1 MPSRRQFLSWMAGG
15 TAAMAASLPRYGL
28 PAAAAGANR
37 NDRTLL
43 VLELNGGND
52 GLNTVVPHADDVYH
66 RSRPTLRIKPDEVLK
81 LNDRVGLHPK
91 MTAIR
96 GLFDKGEVAI
106 VQNVGYPN
114 PVRSHFR
121 SMEIWQS
128 GVVDSTS
135 ATGWLGRAADARPS
149 LRACYIAD
157 QMPLAVRQRERVPLG
172 ISRDA
177 SFALVPGAALEASVP
192 PRADPLVAEVARCME
207 SAGVVAKQF
216 AKIGG
221 KLPPLHPDSVG
232 DWVKLLRLFIEM
244 DLPHGVVYFSIPG
257 FDTHSGQKYAHQSLL
272 GGVSDGIGKLMD
284 LLRLTPLGDRL
295 LILVFSEFGRRLEEN
310 ASAGTDH
317 GTAAP
322 VLLIGKKV
330 RGGLHGS
337 PPDLKN
343 LDNVGD
349 PKFTTDFRDIYA
361 AVLRDWL
368 AVDPASILPGR
379 SPLPL
384 LKAYM

>member
-1 MPSRRQFLSWMAGG
+1 MSNRRQFLSWMAGG
-15 TAAMAASLPRYGL
+15 TAALAASLPRAGL
-28 PAAAAGANR
+28 RAAAAGRNR
-37 NDRTLL
+37 DDRALL

-52 GLNTVVPHADDVYH
+52 GLNTVVPYADDVYH

-91 MTAIR
+91 MTAVR
-96 GLFDKGEVAI
+96 RLYDRGEVAI

-135 ATGWLGRAADARPS
+135 ATGWLGRAADARPD
-149 LRACYIAD
+149 LRTCYIAD
-157 QMPLAVRQRERVPLG
+157 QIPLALQQRERVPLG
-172 ISRDA
+172 IPRDA
-177 SFALVPGAALEASVP
+177 SFALVPGAVLPATVP
-192 PRADPLVAEVARCME
+192 AGADPLVAEIARCMQ
-207 SAGVVAKQF
+207 SADVVAKELG
-216 AKIGG
+216 KIGG
-221 KLPPLHPDSVG
+221 RLPALDPNAVG
-232 DWVKLLRLFIEM
+232 DWIKLFRLLIEM
-244 DLPHGVVYFSIPG
+244 ESPNGIVYFSIPG
-257 FDTHSGQKYAHQSLL
+257 FDTHSGQKYAHQGLL
-272 GGVSDGIGKLMD
+272 GGISDAIGKAMD
-284 LLRLTPLGDRL
+284 LLRATPLGDRL
-295 LILVFSEFGRRLEEN
+295 LILVFSEFGRRLQEN
-310 ASAGTDH
+310 ASGGTDH

-343 LDNVGD
+343 LDDVGD

-368 AVDPASILPGR
+368 AVDPATVLPGR
-379 SPLPL
+379 SALPL
-384 LKAYM
+384 LKT